1 MSSRK
6 VSRREFVGGTASAA
20 LSAMIVPR
28 HVLGRGFQAPS
39 DTLNVAFAGC
49 GGQGMENASNLTSQ
63 NIVALCDV
71 DFGYVDRS
79 LAGRLRIVEG
89 REVGEN
95 TLKLRD
101 QFMAA
106 KRYAD
111 FREMLDKQKD
121 IDGVVVATPDH
132 AHAII
137 AKSAMQLKK
146 HVYVQKPLTHSVHE
160 ARTLR
165 ALAKSTGVVTQMGNQ
180 GHSSNDARLIN
191 EWIQA
196 GLIGPVREVQVW
208 TNRPTGWWPQ
218 GIPRPGRPV
227 PSMPST
233 APTPPVYAPNGPKLQ
248 AGAPQWNQ
256 GMINNLISEGL
267 WANNYSPPSSLDWD
281 LYTAPA
287 SHDVAYHPIYH
298 PFNWRGWVDFGVGAL
313 GDMGAH
319 LIDHPFWALGLSA
332 PTSIE
337 ATSTA
342 WGGGSRNPASYPMAT
357 TVHYEFAARGKE
369 PPVRLSWFDGGLY
382 PPRPAMLPDDITL
395 VSEGGVFFIG
405 DKGVLMHQTYGAKP
419 QLFPREL
426 MAKTASVPQ
435 TYPRIAVSHEMNWAQ
450 ACKGEGKT
458 TSPFE
463 YAAQLTETMLLGIV
477 ALRAG
482 QGRKL
487 KYDASAMMLTDAGT
501 APPNAPDPNQFLK
514 PGYRPG
520 WEV

>member
-6 VSRREFVGGTASAA
+6 VSRRDFVAGTANAA
-20 LSAMIVPR
+20 LSAMIIPR

-39 DTLNVAFAGC
+39 DTLNVAIVGC
-49 GGQGMENASNLTSQ
+49 GGQGMENAANLLSQ

-71 DFGYVDRS
+71 DFGYVDRQ
-79 LAGRLRIVEG
+79 LADRLRITG
-89 REVGEN
+89 GKDPGEN

-101 QFMAA
+101 RFMAA
-106 KRYAD
+106 RRYAD

-146 HVYVQKPLTHSVHE
+146 HVYVQKPLTHSVYE

-165 ALAKSTGVVTQMGNQ
+165 DLAKSSGVVTQMGNQ

-196 GLIGPVREVQVW
+196 GLIGPVREVQVY
-208 TNRPTGWWPQ
+208 TNRPIWPQ
-218 GIPRPGRPV
+218 GVPRPTRPV
-227 PSMPST
+227 PSLQA
-233 APTPPVYAPNGPKLQ
+233 APTTPDVYAPGSPKLQ
-248 AGAPQWNQ
+248 AGAPEW
-256 GMINNLISEGL
+256 GRGDITNLIAQGL
-267 WANNYSPPSSLDWD
+267 WAANYSPPPSLNWE
-281 LYTAPA
+281 LYTAPCA
-287 SHDVAYHPIYH
+287 HDVAYHPIYH
-298 PFNWRGWVDFGVGAL
+298 PFNWRGWTDFGVGAL

-319 LIDHPFWALGLSA
+319 LIDHPYWALGLGA

-337 ATSTA
+337 ATSTP
-342 WGGGSRNPASYPMAT
+342 WGGGSRNPASYPLAM
-357 TVHYEFAARGKE
+357 TVHYEFAARGKQ

-382 PPRPAMLPDDITL
+382 PPRPAVLPDDVGL
-395 VSEGGVFFIG
+395 NAEGGVFIIG
-405 DKGVLMHQTYGAKP
+405 EKGVLLHETYGQRP
-419 QLFPREL
+419 QLFPHDL
-426 MAKTASVPQ
+426 MEKTASVAQ
-435 TYPRIAVSHEMNWAQ
+435 TYPRITVSHEMNWAQ
-450 ACKGEGKT
+450 ACKGDGKA

-463 YAAQLTETMLLGIV
+463 YAAGLTETMLLGIV

-482 QGRKL
+482 QGKKIL
-487 KYDASAMMLTDAGT
+487 YDAATMSLT
-501 APPNAPDPNQFLK
+501 NAPDANQYLK
-514 PGYRPG
+514 PPYHPG

>member
-1 MSSRK
+1 MSSRT
-6 VSRREFVGGTASAA
+6 VSRRDFVAGTASAA
-20 LSAMIVPR
+20 MSAMIVPR

-39 DTLNVAFAGC
+39 DTLNVAIVGC
-49 GGQGMENASNLTSQ
+49 GGQGMENGSNLTSQ

-71 DFGYVDRS
+71 DFGYVDRN
-79 LAGRLRIVEG
+79 LADRLKINNG
-89 REVGEN
+89 KDPGEN

-121 IDGVVVATPDH
+121 IDAVVVATPDH

-165 ALAKSTGVVTQMGNQ
+165 DLAKSSGVATQMGNQ
-180 GHSSNDARLIN
+180 GHSSDNARLIN

-196 GLIGPVREVQVW
+196 GLIGPVHEVYVY
-208 TNRPTGWWPQ
+208 TNRPIWPQ
-218 GIPRPGRPV
+218 GVPRPSRPV
-227 PSMPST
+227 PQT
-233 APTPPVYAPNGPKLQ
+233 QAAPATPDVYAPGGPKVQ
-248 AGAPQWNQ
+248 AGAPEWGRGEVSALVAQ
-256 GMINNLISEGL
+256 GL
-267 WANNYSPPSSLDWD
+267 WAANYSPPSSLNWE
-281 LYTAPA
+281 LYTAPCA
-287 SHDVAYHPIYH
+287 HDVAYHPIYH

-319 LIDHPFWALGLSA
+319 LIDHPYWALGLGA
-332 PTSIE
+332 PVSIE
-337 ATSTA
+337 ATSTP
-342 WGGGSRNPASYPMAT
+342 WGGGSRNPASYPVAM
-357 TVHYEFAARGKE
+357 TVHYEFAARGNQ

-382 PPRPAMLPDDITL
+382 PPRPAALPDSVEL
-395 VSEGGVFFIG
+395 KSEGGVFFIG
-405 DKGVLMHQTYGAKP
+405 EKGVLLHETYGQNP
-419 QLFPREL
+419 QLYPHDL
-426 MAKTASVPQ
+426 MQKTAAVTP
-435 TYPRIAVSHEMNWAQ
+435 TYPRVAVSHEMNWVQ
-450 ACKGEGKT
+450 AAKGVGKAS
-458 TSPFE
+458 SPFE
-463 YAAQLTETMLLGIV
+463 YAASLTETMLLGIV

-482 QGRKL
+482 QGK
-487 KYDASAMMLTDAGT
+487 KVFYDATTMSLT
-501 APPNAPDPNQFLK
+501 NAPEANQYLK